1 MPSFL
6 LSPLL
11 KWSLAALGGAMV
23 VHWAVKEARRIN
35 EELDQARR
43 VKAKIT
49 DSENRPTLRR
59 DPMTGEY
66 RLINSDDIRCWI
78 SRSYRSVTPRCPP
91 IIAPKN
97 SKISTQPM
105 S

>member
-6 LSPLL
+6 LSPVL

-35 EELDQARR
+35 EELANVRR

-49 DSENRPTLRR
+49 DAENRPTLRR
-59 DPMTGEY
+59 DPATGEY
-66 RLINSDDIRCWI
+66 RL
-78 SRSYRSVTPRCPP
+78 
-91 IIAPKN
+91 
-97 SKISTQPM
+97 
-105 S
+105 